1 MSTAFLFTD
10 RMSSNRSS
18 GLARPLVLLACL
30 TLCASVRAEPE
41 PAAAAAA
48 ADAGAGRGSINP
60 VGVQATPVTPTK
72 GKRAAPLPP
81 AGPAVIETGPTR
93 TLAVGDVSTINL
105 PGVVR
110 IAIGNG
116 GMIKATVVDDREIVL
131 IAEQAGRTTM
141 HVWLKGGR
149 QLSYEIEVLASRP
162 SRILDE
168 LQSLLKETPGLSARV
183 VGERVVIEGRYQDS
197 QVAQRIKRLGANF
210 PQILNL
216 VPDRPVDAD
225 PLQLDRMVQIDL
237 RVVEVKKRAL
247 DQLGIKWAS
256 SAAGPT
262 FATNALIY
270 SNTPWR
276 PDTTSGFP
284 AVNTSNPI
292 YSYLGLASQ
301 ITSALKFLESRGDAW
316 TLAEPRLSCR
326 SGGEANFLA
335 GGEIP
340 IPVAQGNG
348 AIGVVYKQYGV
359 RIEFKPQAD
368 AHGNIDSGLM
378 VEVSEPDARNSNA
391 GFIAFAT
398 NRTDTQ
404 VAMKEAEPLVISGLL
419 RQRTERSNDAVPGL
433 GRIPIISNLFKSREH
448 TTEQTELIVIA
459 TPRIQTP
466 DSALNR
472 LAVEKA
478 ASAGEKVSER
488 VLDKLK
494 PTSPS
499 APAEPVKELH

>member
-1 MSTAFLFTD
+1 MSTASKSISP
-10 RMSSNRSS
+10 MSSNPTF

-30 TLCASVRAEPE
+30 TLCASAQADPAGEA
-41 PAAAAAA
+41 PAAGP
-48 ADAGAGRGSINP
+48 GAGRGTVNP
-60 VGVQATPVTPTK
+60 AAVQS
-72 GKRAAPLPP
+72 
-81 AGPAVIETGPTR
+81 AVIETAKPARGTAKPAPGPVAIEAGPTR
-93 TLAVGDVSTINL
+93 TLAVGDVSTITL

-116 GMIKATVVDDREIVL
+116 ALLKATVVDDREIVL

-141 HVWLKGGR
+141 HVWLKNGR

-162 SRILDE
+162 SRVLDE
-168 LQSLLKETPGLSARV
+168 LQGLLKETPGLSARV
-183 VGERVVIEGRYQDS
+183 VGERVVIEGRYQDNL
-197 QVAQRIKRLGANF
+197 VAQRIKRLGANF

-225 PLQLDRMVQIDL
+225 PLQLERMVQIDL
-237 RVVEVKKRAL
+237 RVIEVKKRAL

-256 SAAGPT
+256 AAAGPT

-276 PDTTSGFP
+276 PDATNGFP

-292 YSYLGLASQ
+292 YSYLGMATQ
-301 ITSALKFLESRGDAW
+301 ITSALRFLETRGEAW

-348 AIGVVYKQYGV
+348 AVGVIYKQYGV

-368 AHGNIDSGLM
+368 GHGNIDSGLM

-391 GFIAFAT
+391 GFIAFST

-419 RQRTERSNDAVPGL
+419 RQRTERSSDAVPGL

-459 TPRIQTP
+459 TPRIITP
-466 DSALNR
+466 DSALTR
-472 LAVEKA
+472 AGVEKA
-478 ASAGEKVSER
+478 AGMAELVNER
-488 VLDKLK
+488 VKDKLK
-494 PTSPS
+494 PEPS
-499 APAEPVKELH
+499 LTAPEPGQERR